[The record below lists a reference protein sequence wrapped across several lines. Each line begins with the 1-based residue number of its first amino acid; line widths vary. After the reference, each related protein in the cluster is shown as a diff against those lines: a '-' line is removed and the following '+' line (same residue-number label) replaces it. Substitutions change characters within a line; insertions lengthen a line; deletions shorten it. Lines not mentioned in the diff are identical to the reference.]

1 MRRYLIIIGA
11 ILSLNIF
18 MLAPPNTLSES
29 ASKGE
34 IERVSPKEARER
46 SKAGKALLVCAYDDA
61 TCKDMVL
68 DGSLLRSEFESKL
81 PSLAKNQE
89 IIFYCA

>member
-1 MRRYLIIIGA
+1 MRRYSITIGTM
-11 ILSLNIF
+11 LCLTLFVLNY
-18 MLAPPNTLSES
+18 SC
-29 ASKGE
+29 ASSKSTNMDKV
-34 IERVSPKEARER
+34 ERVSPKEARENT
-46 SKAGKALLVCAYDDA
+46 KAGKALLVCAYDDS

-81 PSLAKNQE
+81 SSLSRNQE